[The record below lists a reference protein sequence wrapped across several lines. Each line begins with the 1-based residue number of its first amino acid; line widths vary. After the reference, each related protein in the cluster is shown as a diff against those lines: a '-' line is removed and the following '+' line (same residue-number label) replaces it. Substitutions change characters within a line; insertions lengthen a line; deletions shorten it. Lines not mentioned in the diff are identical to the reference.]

1 MRAPLSLSVI
11 VSAFAACLA
20 AGPVHAQ
27 TATPPS
33 APAPERVDAPTF
45 RSAVNLV
52 SVAAVVRDKRGRV
65 MPSLSD
71 KDFVVLDGGKKRD
84 LLDFQSTATAPASV
98 ALLVDGSGS
107 MRLGA
112 AHDIARHISREI
124 LATLDARRDTAA
136 LFSFDTRLLT
146 LCEFTS
152 DFSTIRAGL
161 GNIES
166 FGATSLYD
174 AIAGTSG
181 LVAERAFSRRAVIVL
196 TDGADTASE
205 FTADRVAWIAS
216 AIDVPVYVF
225 AVGAGLAPA
234 LDNEKGGAEQ
244 SALATLARA
253 TGGDLFV
260 ANTRDSIDDAV
271 KRVAEELRHQYVLAF
286 EASPENGM
294 RRLEVRTRKPNLK
307 VKSRNWYQASE

>member
-1 MRAPLSLSVI
+1 MRSSSGLSVI

-20 AGPVHAQ
+20 AMPVHAQ
-27 TATPPS
+27 TPP
-33 APAPERVDAPTF
+33 PTAPERVEAPTF

-52 SVAAVVRDKRGRV
+52 SVAAVVRDKRGKV
-65 MPSLSD
+65 MQSLND
-71 KDFVVLDGGKKRD
+71 KDFVVLDGGRKRE

-107 MRLGA
+107 MRLGG
-112 AHDIARHISREI
+112 AHDVARHISREI
-124 LATLDARRDTAA
+124 LATLDTRRDTAA

-152 DFSTIRAGL
+152 DFATIKAGL
-161 GNIES
+161 GNVES
-166 FGATSLYD
+166 FGSTSLYD
-174 AIAGTSG
+174 AIAGTSA
-181 LVAERAFSRRAVIVL
+181 LVADRAFSRRAVIVL
-196 TDGADTASE
+196 TDGVDTASE
-205 FTADRVAWIAS
+205 YTADKVAWIAS

-225 AVGAGLAPA
+225 VVGAGLAPA
-234 LDNEKGGAEQ
+234 LDEGKGAQQ
-244 SALATLARA
+244 SALAMLARA

-286 EASPENGM
+286 EASPENGV
-294 RRLEVRTRKPNLK
+294 RRLEVRTRRPELK

>member
-1 MRAPLSLSVI
+1 MRSSSGLSVI

-20 AGPVHAQ
+20 AMPVHAQ
-27 TATPPS
+27 TPTPT
-33 APAPERVDAPTF
+33 APERVEAPTF

-52 SVAAVVRDKRGRV
+52 SVAAVVRDKRGKV
-65 MPSLSD
+65 MQSLND
-71 KDFVVLDGGKKRD
+71 KDFVVLDGGRKRE

-107 MRLGA
+107 MRLGG
-112 AHDIARHISREI
+112 AHEIARHISREI
-124 LATLDARRDTAA
+124 LATLDTRRDTAA

-152 DFSTIRAGL
+152 DFATIKSGL
-161 GNIES
+161 GNVEA
-166 FGATSLYD
+166 FGSTSLYD
-174 AIAGTSG
+174 AIAGTSA
-181 LVAERAFSRRAVIVL
+181 LVADRAFSRRAVIVL
-196 TDGADTASE
+196 TDGVDTASE
-205 FTADRVAWIAS
+205 YTADKVAWIAS

-225 AVGAGLAPA
+225 VVGAGLAPA
-234 LDNEKGGAEQ
+234 LDEGKGAQQ
-244 SALATLARA
+244 SALAMLARA

-286 EASPENGM
+286 EASPENGV
-294 RRLEVRTRKPNLK
+294 RRLEVRTRRPELK

>member
-1 MRAPLSLSVI
+1 MRSSSGLSVI

-20 AGPVHAQ
+20 AMPVHAQ
-27 TATPPS
+27 TPTS
-33 APAPERVDAPTF
+33 TAPERVEAPTF

-52 SVAAVVRDKRGRV
+52 SVAAVVRDKRGKV
-65 MPSLSD
+65 MQSLND
-71 KDFVVLDGGKKRD
+71 KDFVVLDGGRKRE

-107 MRLGA
+107 MRLGG
-112 AHDIARHISREI
+112 AHDVARHISREI
-124 LATLDARRDTAA
+124 LATLDTRRDTAA

-152 DFSTIRAGL
+152 DFATIKAGL
-161 GNIES
+161 GNVES
-166 FGATSLYD
+166 FGSTSLYD
-174 AIAGTSG
+174 AIAGTSA
-181 LVAERAFSRRAVIVL
+181 LVADRAFSRRAVIVL

-205 FTADRVAWIAS
+205 YTADKVAWIAS

-225 AVGAGLAPA
+225 VVGAGLAPA
-234 LDNEKGGAEQ
+234 LDEGKGAQQ
-244 SALATLARA
+244 SALAMLARA

-286 EASPENGM
+286 EASPENGV
-294 RRLEVRTRKPNLK
+294 RRLEVRTRRPELK